1 MAEVHNYLKIEKKSA
16 LIKACLMIPTP
27 SLKIQCKKKE
37 QPKPN
42 QFQNTHR

>member
-16 LIKACLMIPTP
+16 LIMSNDTP